1 MIIFTDNIQ
10 MIEDIRLE
18 TEINENEEVLG
29 DTLLIDKIE

>member
-18 TEINENEEVLG
+18 TEINENDELLG
-29 DTLLIDKIE
+29 DTLLIDKIK